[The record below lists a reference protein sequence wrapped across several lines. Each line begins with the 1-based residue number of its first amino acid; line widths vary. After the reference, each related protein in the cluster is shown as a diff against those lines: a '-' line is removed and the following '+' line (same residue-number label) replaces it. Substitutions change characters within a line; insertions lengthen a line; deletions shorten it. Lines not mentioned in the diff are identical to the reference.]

1 MTPLGW
7 ARANIVYDMQH
18 EPPPPGSPLESIL
31 ILVWQMRQDIE
42 YYATRALV
50 QAAID
55 IEDGGKAADEA
66 WKKYTDAFFPHVKG
80 RRDMG
85 DKAALAMLMREVK
98 KGGLRVRPL
107 QPLVKS
113 KLHSKRIKLYGPDDN
128 DMSSVRERE
137 DIALPGQQRPKVR

>member
-18 EPPPPGSPLESIL
+18 EPPPPGSPMESVM

-42 YYATRALV
+42 YYGTRALV

-55 IEDGGKAADEA
+55 IQDGGKAADEA
-66 WKKYTDAFFPHVKG
+66 WKKYTDAFYPHVKG
-80 RRDMG
+80 RREMG

-98 KGGLRVRPL
+98 KGGLKVRPL

-113 KLHSKRIKLYGPDDN
+113 KLHSKRIKHYGSDDDN
-128 DMSSVRERE
+128 LSGVRKRQAFSV
-137 DIALPGQQRPKVR
+137 PGQQGRDVR

>member
-1 MTPLGW
+1 M
-7 ARANIVYDMQH
+7 
-18 EPPPPGSPLESIL
+18 

-55 IEDGGKAADEA
+55 IEDGGKAASEA
-66 WKKYTDAFFPHVKG
+66 WAKYSDVFYPHVKK
-80 RRDMG
+80 RRDLG
-85 DKAALAMLMREVK
+85 DKAALAMLMKEVR

-137 DIALPGQQRPKVR
+137 DFVVPGQPRGPRVR